1 MPDFIELLQC
11 SNLYE
16 ALHTHW
22 VSPVV
27 QITKT
32 QQSGIIHPSSRS
44 SGSREAR
51 IYGQVFLTPKLALMT
66 LVLNSSLAEG
76 WALGRPP
83 TWFVRQSLVLSW
95 CLQHQTWRWGREQT
109 RQNAKVGGGCFGLQR
124 SHSQEWKQVLREG
137 EKRPL
142 KDTANKPKHWDLQK
156 RQEGSNQ
163 DCIHCVSFAVSSWL
177 VMSF

>member
-51 IYGQVFLTPKLALMT
+51 IYGQVFLTPELALMT

-95 CLQHQTWRWGREQT
+95 CLQASDLKVGKRADKAERKGGWWVFWFAEVPFSGMKTSPERGREKTLKRHGKQT
-109 RQNAKVGGGCFGLQR
+109 KTLRPPEEAGRLQPGLYT
-124 SHSQEWKQVLREG
+124 L
-137 EKRPL
+137 
-142 KDTANKPKHWDLQK
+142 
-156 RQEGSNQ
+156 
-163 DCIHCVSFAVSSWL
+163 C
-177 VMSF
+177 

>member
-51 IYGQVFLTPKLALMT
+51 IYGQVFLTPELALMT
-66 LVLNSSLAEG
+66 LVLNSSLAEE

-95 CLQHQTWRWGREQT
+95 CLQASDLKVGKRADK
-109 RQNAKVGGGCFGLQR
+109 AKVSGGCFGLQR
-124 SHSQEWKQVLREG
+124 PRSQEWKQVLREG
-137 EKRPL
+137 GKRPL
-142 KDTANKPKHWDLQK
+142 KDTADKPKHWGLQK

-177 VMSF
+177 VMIF